1 MQKRGVLRS
10 LGSELRRRRQARD
23 LSQEALAHAAG
34 VHVNVVGRLER
45 GQYNPSILLLQA
57 VVSKL
62 DVPLS
67 EIFAA
72 IE

>member
-62 DVPLS
+62 DVSLS

>member
-1 MQKRGVLRS
+1 
-10 LGSELRRRRQARD
+10 
-23 LSQEALAHAAG
+23 
-34 VHVNVVGRLER
+34 VVGRLER
-45 GQYNPSILLLQA
+45 GQYNPSLLLLQA

-62 DVPLS
+62 DVSLS